1 MKTTLAILTIALFG
15 PVLSLALIGCDSQEI
30 YEAKVEKY
38 AVMRCAGA
46 WPVNHKLP
54 QPDCDERRGP
64 DNSRLR
70 Y

>member
-1 MKTTLAILTIALFG
+1 MKTALSILTIALLG
-15 PVLSLALIGCDSQEI
+15 PVLSLALTGCDSQAI

-64 DNSRLR
+64 NPSGLE